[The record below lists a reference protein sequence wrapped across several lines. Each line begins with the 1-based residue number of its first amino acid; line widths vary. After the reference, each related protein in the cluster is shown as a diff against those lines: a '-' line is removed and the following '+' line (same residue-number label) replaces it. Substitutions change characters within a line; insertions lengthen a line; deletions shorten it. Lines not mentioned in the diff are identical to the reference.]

1 MHANEGSPR
10 REMPLRPRRKRRPGR
25 WRRRVGVALVLASA
39 ALCGGVPTA
48 AASSSDAQA
57 THAYLIAQYR
67 LVTALLRDA
76 SKASG
81 AESAATARIARECPG
96 VVSGMPQEPS
106 LKSPPAPSPRVR
118 GENARLTK
126 QKQTIEEELDMA
138 VVGAG
143 ERSYRLAEEAYAA
156 EVGQLS
162 WSNPAIASEIR
173 IANTVNL
180 EALSAPAPPFCADAR
195 AWAQSDY
202 RALSAASREFEAS
215 RAARKSSD
223 PTEERS
229 LSTLLKPYENAL
241 DRALIR
247 KTKAVANKLLASA
260 LATAGTV
267 LRLDRSVG
275 FP

>member
-1 MHANEGSPR
+1 MSRGGVGDATGTVPEVAPGALTPC
-10 REMPLRPRRKRRPGR
+10 PRRKRSPDQAEANDRGR
-25 WRRRVGVALVLASA
+25 ARHGGRGSRRALVS
-39 ALCGGVPTA
+39 
-48 AASSSDAQA
+48 
-57 THAYLIAQYR
+57 
-67 LVTALLRDA
+67 
-76 SKASG
+76 
-81 AESAATARIARECPG
+81 PG
-96 VVSGMPQEPS
+96 
-106 LKSPPAPSPRVR
+106 
-118 GENARLTK
+118 
-126 QKQTIEEELDMA
+126 
-138 VVGAG
+138 
-143 ERSYRLAEEAYAA
+143 EEAYAA

-241 DRALIR
+241 DRTLIR

-260 LATAGTV
+260 LATVGTV